1 MTVEQRPGPGR
12 PPVPLAQ
19 PKAAEVIAADLRGRI
34 IGDRLVPGTPL
45 PSESEMVGLYPFSR
59 ACVREALRLLES
71 EGLIYIKRGARGGV
85 RVARPEMS
93 QLSRSFAVLFAT
105 EGTPLRDLIRFRQL
119 LEPAAAATAA
129 ASANH
134 EQQERLMEATEHLGS
149 HGPSGSDLEFHHVV
163 LGCSDNHLLRTTLL
177 AVQHMSDWHIPQE
190 QLTPHDLEAAR
201 TAHRRMALAIVR
213 GEGEEAA
220 RVMATHLWAFERVLE
235 RLGRLDEP
243 ILPASRWRSVVA
255 GMHAGAHPAAVSSD

>member
-1 MTVEQRPGPGR
+1 MTVDQRPGPAG
-12 PPVPLAQ
+12 PPVHLAQ

-34 IGDRLVPGTPL
+34 IGERLAPGTPL
-45 PSESEMVGLYPFSR
+45 PSESEMVGHYPFSR
-59 ACVREALRLLES
+59 ASVREALRLLES

-93 QLSRSFAVLFAT
+93 QLSRSFAVPFAT

-129 ASANH
+129 ASADH
-134 EQQERLMEATEHLGS
+134 EQQERLMEVTEHLGS
-149 HGPSGSDLEFHHVV
+149 HGPCGSDLDFHRV
-163 LGCSDNHLLRTTLL
+163 LVGCSDNHLLRTTLL
-177 AVQHMSDWHIPQE
+177 AVQQLSDWYIPEE

-213 GEGEEAA
+213 GDGEKAA
-220 RVMATHLWAFERVLE
+220 RVMATHLWAFDQVLE

-255 GMHAGAHPAAVSSD
+255 GMNVGAHSATVPSD